1 MKQLNALAAIL
12 TIVGGLNWGLVG
24 LFNFDLVAA
33 IFGGMSF
40 GEVNVASRIVYTLV
54 GLSAAYLATQVP
66 TLVRAP
72 QPTPANPVRS

>member
-1 MKQLNALAAIL
+1 MKRLNALAAIL

-24 LFNFDLVAA
+24 LFKFDLVAA
-33 IFGGMSF
+33 IFGGMHF

-66 TLVRAP
+66 ALVRAS
-72 QPTPANPVRS
+72 QPTPANSVSS